1 MHKSID
7 LQFAEHIGE
16 GDCMEYCS
24 ELNQRIL
31 RDMDDSVLA
40 LDNRGHIMYMNPQCQ
55 TLLGLKDDVLGRT
68 YAEVFFDRQDTRN
81 DKFHQFLVDAVL
93 EKECTHTGTVSFTDA
108 QNYTRHL
115 RITSSFL
122 KSDAGNEGNG
132 VVLVLSDV
140 TETEVLKKKR
150 YDASVVF
157 SCVIACVCLYLLL
170 LATLDFLQIH
180 VPTVNLSQ
188 ILNGMVFCFGV
199 IIYRKTDFSFEELG
213 LKIQDYKNTFLPAI
227 GISIALVAIL
237 MVVKLAVLRF
247 APGFFTAGS
256 PFWNW
261 NIGLYG
267 WIGYIFSC
275 IIQEFLAR
283 SMLYGSIRKM
293 FDGKHA
299 VLVAIILS
307 TLLFGAVHLAHGFMY
322 MTGAM
327 ILLGSLGGLYEKQR
341 NIWGVAIIH
350 YVMGEA
356 ATCLGFIV

>member
-1 MHKSID
+1 M
-7 LQFAEHIGE
+7 EHT
-16 GDCMEYCS
+16 S
-24 ELNQRIL
+24 ELNRRIL
-31 RDMDDSVLA
+31 RDMNDSVLA
-40 LDNRGHIMYMNPQCQ
+40 LDSRGHIMYMNPQCQ
-55 TLLGLKDDVLGRT
+55 SLLDLQDDVLGQS

-81 DKFHQFLVDAVL
+81 DDFHQFLVDAVL
-93 EKECTHTGTVSFTDA
+93 EKERTHTGSVPFTNARND
-108 QNYTRHL
+108 TRHF

-122 KSDAGNEGNG
+122 KSEAGHETNG
-132 VVLVLSDV
+132 VVLLLSDI

-170 LATLDFLQIH
+170 LATLDFLQIRI
-180 VPTVNLSQ
+180 PTVNLSQ
-188 ILNGMVFCFGV
+188 ILNAMVFCFGI
-199 IIYRKTDFSFEELG
+199 IIYQKTDFSFEELG
-213 LKIQDYKNTFLPAI
+213 LKIKDYKNTFLPAI
-227 GISIALVAIL
+227 GISLALVAL
-237 MVVKLAVLRF
+237 LMAVKMVVLRL
-247 APGFFTAGS
+247 APGFIPADA

-267 WIGYIFSC
+267 WIGYIFCC

-299 VLVAIILS
+299 VTVAIVLS
-307 TLLFGAVHLAHGFMY
+307 TLLFGAVHLGHGFMY
-322 MTGAM
+322 MAGAM

>member
-1 MHKSID
+1 
-7 LQFAEHIGE
+7 
-16 GDCMEYCS
+16 MEYTS
-24 ELNQRIL
+24 ELNRRIL
-31 RDMDDSVLA
+31 RDMNDSVLA
-40 LDNRGHIMYMNPQCQ
+40 LDSRGHIMYMNPQCQ
-55 TLLGLKDDVLGRT
+55 SLLDLQDDVLGRS

-81 DKFHQFLVDAVL
+81 DAFHQFLVDAIL
-93 EKECTHTGTVSFTDA
+93 EKERTHTGTVSFTDA
-108 QNYTRHL
+108 RNHTRHF

-122 KSDAGNEGNG
+122 KSESSHETNG
-132 VVLVLSDV
+132 VVLVLSDI

-188 ILNGMVFCFGV
+188 ILNAMVFCFSI
-199 IIYRKTDFSFEELG
+199 IIYQRTDFSFEELG
-213 LKIQDYKNTFLPAI
+213 LKIKDYKNTFLPAI
-227 GISIALVAIL
+227 VISFSLVALL
-237 MVVKLAVLRF
+237 MAAKLVVLRF
-247 APGFFTAGS
+247 APGFFPAGA

-261 NIGLYG
+261 NIGIYG
-267 WIGYIFSC
+267 WVGYVFSC

-293 FDGKHA
+293 FDGKYA
-299 VLVAIILS
+299 VAAAIVLS
-307 TLLFGAVHLAHGFMY
+307 TLLFGAVHLGHGFMY
-322 MTGAM
+322 MAGAM

>member
-1 MHKSID
+1 
-7 LQFAEHIGE
+7 
-16 GDCMEYCS
+16 MEYAS
-24 ELNQRIL
+24 ELNRRIL
-31 RDMDDSVLA
+31 RDMEDSVLA
-40 LDNRGHIMYMNPQCQ
+40 LDNRGRIMYMNPQCQ
-55 TLLGLKDDVLGRT
+55 SLLGLQDDVLGQT
-68 YAEVFFDRQDTRN
+68 YAEVFFSRQDGRN
-81 DKFHQFLVDAVL
+81 DDFHQFLVDAVM
-93 EKECTHTGTVSFTDA
+93 EKECTHTGTVLFTDT

-122 KSDAGNEGNG
+122 ANETVHEENG

-157 SCVIACVCLYLLL
+157 SCVIACVSLYLFL
-170 LATLDFLQIH
+170 LATLDFLQIQ
-180 VPTVNLSQ
+180 VPTATLSQ
-188 ILNGMVFCFGV
+188 VINAMVLCFSI
-199 IIYRKTDFSFEELG
+199 IIYRKTDFSFDELG
-213 LKIQDYKNTFLPAI
+213 LKIQNSKDTFFPAI
-227 GISIALVAIL
+227 GISVTLVALL
-237 MVVKLAVLRF
+237 MATKLAVLHF
-247 APGFFTAGS
+247 APEFFAADM

-261 NIGLYG
+261 NIGAYN

-293 FDGKHA
+293 FDGKYA
-299 VLVAIILS
+299 TAVAIVLS
-307 TLLFGAVHLAHGFMY
+307 TLLFGAIHLAHGFMY
-322 MTGAM
+322 MFGAI

-341 NIWGVAIIH
+341 NIWGVAIVH

>member
-1 MHKSID
+1 M
-7 LQFAEHIGE
+7 EHT
-16 GDCMEYCS
+16 S
-24 ELNQRIL
+24 ELNRRIL
-31 RDMDDSVLA
+31 RDMNDSVLA
-40 LDNRGHIMYMNPQCQ
+40 LDSRGHIMYMNPQCQ
-55 TLLGLKDDVLGRT
+55 SLLDLQDDVLGQS

-81 DKFHQFLVDAVL
+81 DDFHQFLVDAVL
-93 EKECTHTGTVSFTDA
+93 EKERTHTGSVPFTNARND
-108 QNYTRHL
+108 TRHF

-122 KSDAGNEGNG
+122 KSEAGHETNG
-132 VVLVLSDV
+132 VVLLLSDI

-170 LATLDFLQIH
+170 LATLDFLQIRI
-180 VPTVNLSQ
+180 PTVNLSQ
-188 ILNGMVFCFGV
+188 ILNAMVFCFGI
-199 IIYRKTDFSFEELG
+199 IIYQKTDFSFEELG
-213 LKIQDYKNTFLPAI
+213 LKIKDYKNTFLPAI
-227 GISIALVAIL
+227 GISLALVAL
-237 MVVKLAVLRF
+237 LMAVKMVVLRL
-247 APGFFTAGS
+247 APGFIPADA

-267 WIGYIFSC
+267 WIGYIFCC

-293 FDGKHA
+293 FDGKYA
-299 VLVAIILS
+299 VAAAIVLS
-307 TLLFGAVHLAHGFMY
+307 TLLFGAVHLGHGFMY
-322 MTGAM
+322 MAGAM